1 MGCCRLVCDNNTDRE
16 CSSNT
21 MSPLCLYIT
30 RTSCSVFL
38 LLSFLL
44 PFYILLKIL
53 VPAHNASL
61 PHSHCICFTELS
73 GFTPTEEFFVWV
85 LCCCGKFRL
94 ALFTEHPT
102 PRPEVTDTVRLL
114 GPSNQRPT
122 PSRPPLG
129 IFVIIITIK
138 VTCNNNNDKS
148 YL

>member
-16 CSSNT
+16 YSSNT
-21 MSPLCLYIT
+21 MSPVCLYIT

-38 LLSFLL
+38 LSFLL
-44 PFYILLKIL
+44 PFYILLNTL

-61 PHSHCICFTELS
+61 PHSHMLAELS
-73 GFTPTEEFFVWV
+73 GFTPTVEYFVLV

-102 PRPEVTDTVRLL
+102 PHPEVTDTVRLM
-114 GPSNQRPT
+114 GPSKTHPFSASFGN
-122 PSRPPLG
+122 
-129 IFVIIITIK
+129 I
-138 VTCNNNNDKS
+138 CNNNNDKS